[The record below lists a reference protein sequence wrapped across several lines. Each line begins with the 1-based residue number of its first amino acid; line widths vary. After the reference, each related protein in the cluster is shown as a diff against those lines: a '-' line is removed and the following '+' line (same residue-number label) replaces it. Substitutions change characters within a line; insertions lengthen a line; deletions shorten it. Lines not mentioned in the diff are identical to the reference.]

1 MASDGASTTKL
12 LEQVSR
18 GFQGPAFRRC
28 TGPGRD
34 NVIPQP
40 VVQNVGTGLENVILN
55 RTVAVWP
62 HPGPRSLDSKMLYGG
77 AGAPPP
83 APPPGPAPPGRAPP
97 PAPARR
103 PP

>member
-62 HPGPRSLDSKMLYGG
+62 HPGPARSTRKCFTAGRGRPAPRTPHTPTRGGG
-77 AGAPPP
+77 ARPPP
-83 APPPGPAPPGRAPP
+83 
-97 PAPARR
+97 RR
-103 PP
+103 